1 MHLAS
6 FHILALGCHIGMS
19 KYFMRKGHTT
29 LSSTRYRRYLVW
41 KMQHGISNKLH
52 IITIRDIRYDSCLPL
67 LLVEL
72 IHSVPIA
79 ILASVKTAEIGSI
92 ERKQAMKRVYAQKLS
107 KTELE
112 FQSFQ
117 SYHSW
122 YSNRWRVKWGDSIE
136 SKGLLSSHFR
146 QASKEIELNSEN
158 WALTWYWGI
167 IYVHAK

>member
-1 MHLAS
+1 
-6 FHILALGCHIGMS
+6 
-19 KYFMRKGHTT
+19 
-29 LSSTRYRRYLVW
+29 
-41 KMQHGISNKLH
+41 
-52 IITIRDIRYDSCLPL
+52 
-67 LLVEL
+67 
-72 IHSVPIA
+72 
-79 ILASVKTAEIGSI
+79 
-92 ERKQAMKRVYAQKLS
+92 MKRVYAQKLS

-158 WALTWYWGI
+158 WAMT
-167 IYVHAK
+167 

>member
-1 MHLAS
+1 
-6 FHILALGCHIGMS
+6 
-19 KYFMRKGHTT
+19 
-29 LSSTRYRRYLVW
+29 
-41 KMQHGISNKLH
+41 MQHGISNKLH

-72 IHSVPIA
+72 INSVPIA

-92 ERKQAMKRVYAQKLS
+92 ERKQAMIRVYAQKLS

-122 YSNRWRVKWGDSIE
+122 YSNRWESALKVKGCSTHILDRRRKKS
-136 SKGLLSSHFR
+136 
-146 QASKEIELNSEN
+146 N
-158 WALTWYWGI
+158 
-167 IYVHAK
+167 